1 MYSRERDM
9 KKEVAFMKVIQISD
23 FHLRGDGKLSFQKA
37 DTMKALHQTIDYFC
51 SMKDY
56 ELPEFFVVI
65 QKTVI
70 PKEDVKKIFD
80 KIVFGIVVETE
91 LNVYM
96 NESAAKIYQNLFLE
110 KTKGF
115 DEIERKR
122 IKTENK
128 FLYKNNIKD
137 FDFEKEDVYKICL
150 IDHKEKLQQFQK
162 EVKQVCSV
170 VQLIPFADKWMME
183 CIPFGC
189 DKGKAIGF
197 LNKYFGIKTK
207 ESMAFGDGEN
217 DIKMLEAVG
226 TGIAMKNSS
235 QKLLETADVICDS
248 VKQEGIYKE
257 LLQRKLI
264 KEKK

>member
-1 MYSRERDM
+1 MINECRKQDIKTMICTGRNPGSIQQDVLDLPMDGAIYSGGCYI
-9 KKEVAFMKVIQISD
+9 K
-23 FHLRGDGKLSFQKA
+23 FQNR
-37 DTMKALHQTIDYFC
+37 
-51 SMKDY
+51 
-56 ELPEFFVVI
+56 VI

-128 FLYKNNIKD
+128 FWYKNNIKD

>member
-1 MYSRERDM
+1 MINECRKQDIKTMICTGRNPGSIQQDVLDLPMDGAIYSGGCYI
-9 KKEVAFMKVIQISD
+9 K
-23 FHLRGDGKLSFQKA
+23 FQNR
-37 DTMKALHQTIDYFC
+37 
-51 SMKDY
+51 
-56 ELPEFFVVI
+56 VI

-150 IDHKEKLQQFQK
+150 IDHKEKLLQFQE
-162 EVKQVCSV
+162 EVKQVFSV
-170 VQLIPFADKWMME
+170 VQLIPFADEWMME
-183 CIPFGC
+183 CIPSGC

-197 LNKYFGIKTK
+197 LNEYFGIKTK